1 LTDRWRTGIGPGVS
15 AHAPARAYEA
25 GRLSWATCLNPLAFL
40 ASLVRHRELLLN
52 LIRRNVAARY
62 RGSFL
67 GIGWTVLQPLLMLAV
82 YTYVFGVVFQTRWR
96 PEGAGHGE
104 FALALF
110 CGLIPFAF
118 LAECASA
125 APSVVIANANYVKR
139 VVFPLEL
146 LPVVTV
152 GSALV
157 VAAMNTLVLVV
168 ATFVVIGVPP
178 ATVLLLPIAAV
189 PCVLLGLAL
198 AWFLAMLGVFVRD
211 TASIVAFLTQ
221 VAFFVTPIV
230 YPPSAV
236 PERFRGFVQLNPLA
250 VLVELWRALALG
262 IAAVPWAS
270 AGILTAVAAVMALVG
285 RAVFIRAQRAF
296 ADVL

>member
-1 LTDRWRTGIGPGVS
+1 MSVHTEV
-15 AHAPARAYEA
+15 RAYEA
-25 GRLSWATCLNPLAFL
+25 GRLSWATCLNPVPFL
-40 ASLVRHRELLLN
+40 RSVVAHRELVAN

-67 GIGWTVLQPLLMLAV
+67 GVGWTVLQPLLMLGI
-82 YTYVFGVVFQTRWR
+82 YTYVFGVVFKTRWR
-96 PEGAGHGE
+96 PDGAGQAE

-110 CGLIPFAF
+110 CGLIPFGF
-118 LAECASA
+118 LAECAST
-125 APSVVIANANYVKR
+125 APTVVIANANYVKR

-157 VAAMNTLVLVV
+157 VTAVNTLVLVV
-168 ATFVVIGVPP
+168 ATLCLLGPPP
-178 ATVLLLPIAAV
+178 ASALLLPVAAV
-189 PCVLLGLAL
+189 PCVLLCLAL

-211 TASIVAFLTQ
+211 TASIVAFAVQ
-221 VAFFVTPIV
+221 VLFFVTPIV

-236 PERFRGFVQLNPLA
+236 PARFQPVVALNPLA
-250 VLVELWRALALG
+250 TLVELWRALALG
-262 IAAVPWAS
+262 ITEAPWPR
-270 AGILTAVAAVMALVG
+270 TAVLTGVAFLAALVG

-296 ADVL
+296 ADVV